1 MITSFGSPPDPQLFA
16 GLVLIETRPK
26 PLADSVHD
34 KPDRAKRV
42 DAINLGRRE
51 GAALIPILVDY
62 DPEAQSRVPMDMIFQ
77 GCSMSLFQA

>member
-1 MITSFGSPPDPQLFA
+1 MITSFSSPPDPQLFA

-26 PLADSVHD
+26 LLADSVHD

-51 GAALIPILVDY
+51 GGALNLERDAPPFIYESP
-62 DPEAQSRVPMDMIFQ
+62 A
-77 GCSMSLFQA
+77 

>member
-1 MITSFGSPPDPQLFA
+1 MITSFSSPPDPQLFA

-51 GAALIPILVDY
+51 GGALSAMNLERDAPPFIYESP
-62 DPEAQSRVPMDMIFQ
+62 A
-77 GCSMSLFQA
+77 

>member
-34 KPDRAKRV
+34 KPHLAKRV

-51 GAALIPILVDY
+51 GGALSAMNLERDAPPFIYESP
-62 DPEAQSRVPMDMIFQ
+62 A
-77 GCSMSLFQA
+77 